1 MFPSVWLSVIFAS
14 SLLEGII
21 PALRDALSLPHTLIP
36 TVIRLYLLFHCLF
49 LSYSASP
56 GCVCQWHSVVLC
68 GGSTSGTA
76 VSHKSAS
83 SFNRYRWGLS
93 LCLWICATYCI
104 FTFLFI
110 ASPRSAQ
117 PHFVNLS
124 VPPLFSLAPPPFP
137 FHPRSSPVL
146 IELSRRVSVSSVSRL
161 HAERSIQSLLC
172 TVYSIP
178 SAILQICHRTA
189 TYPAF

>member
-21 PALRDALSLPHTLIP
+21 PRLRDALSLPHTLIP

-68 GGSTSGTA
+68 GGPTSGTA
-76 VSHKSAS
+76 VSHKRAS
-83 SFNRYRWGLS
+83 SFNRYRQGLS
-93 LCLWICATYCI
+93 LCLRICAIYCI

-110 ASPRSAQ
+110 ASPRSTQ

-124 VPPLFSLAPPPFP
+124 VPPLFSLSPPPFLL
-137 FHPRSSPVL
+137 HPRSSPVLIL

-172 TVYSIP
+172 TVYSLP
-178 SAILQICHRTA
+178 SAILHRTA